1 MKLDIAVLVPNLRE
15 MPELARS
22 VEELGFD
29 CLWTSETQH
38 DPFLP
43 LALAA
48 EHTHKIELGTAI
60 AVAFPR
66 SPTVL
71 AQIAWDLQAASNG
84 RFILGLGTQV
94 KPHIERRFGVLWE
107 SPTAKLREMILAMRA
122 LWNAWQGDGRIN
134 FRGEFYKITLMTPF
148 FNPGPIEHPH
158 IPIYIAGVN
167 EKLCQL
173 AGELCEGFHV
183 HPFHTIKYL
192 REVTL
197 PNIERGLQNGGRSR
211 DQIQISSA
219 IFVATNDVEKE
230 MVRAQLSFYASTP
243 SYLPVMAIHGWSKTG
258 EKLSMLAAR
267 KEWTAMPQQITDE
280 MLEQFCILAPEA
292 DLASAIHQ
300 RYAGLLDRITL
311 YFPFEPG
318 QDTSKWKALAR
329 AFRP

>member
-1 MKLDIAVLVPNLRE
+1 MKLDIAVLVPTLRE
-15 MPELARS
+15 MPALARS

-48 EHTHKIELGTAI
+48 EHTRKIELGTAI

-107 SPTAKLREMILAMRA
+107 SPTAKLREMILAIRA
-122 LWNAWQGDGRIN
+122 LWNAWQGEGRIN

-197 PNIERGLQNGGRSR
+197 PNIERGLEKAGRTR

-219 IFVATNDVEKE
+219 IFVATNDAEKE
-230 MVRAQLSFYASTP
+230 MVRAQISFYASTP
-243 SYLPVMAIHGWSKTG
+243 SYLSVMAIHGWSKTG

-267 KEWTAMPQQITDE
+267 KEWAEMPQQITDE
-280 MLEQFCILAPEA
+280 MLEQFCIFAPEA
-292 DLASAIHQ
+292 DLASAIQQ
-300 RYAGLLDRITL
+300 RYAGLLNRITL
-311 YFPFEPG
+311 YSPFEPG
-318 QDTSKWKALAR
+318 QDTSKWKALAQT
-329 AFRP
+329 FRP